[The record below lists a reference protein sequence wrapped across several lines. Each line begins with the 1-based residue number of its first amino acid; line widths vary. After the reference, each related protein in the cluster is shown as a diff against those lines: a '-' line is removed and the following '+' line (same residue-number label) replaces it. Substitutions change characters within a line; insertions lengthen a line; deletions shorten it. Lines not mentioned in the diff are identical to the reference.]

1 MGGGGI
7 YHGEFAPLL
16 STAMETLDLDFGL
29 ESRFVLLMSVGPD
42 CHFRVL
48 VASKLQFLL
57 QFGPGLT
64 QDAPR
69 QVRCARKLSCRYT
82 DSFRQDMVQYRHNM

>member
-1 MGGGGI
+1 MFGGKFEKMWVV
-7 YHGEFAPLL
+7 GEICRGKFAPLL

-48 VASKLQFLL
+48 VASKLQF
-57 QFGPGLT
+57 
-64 QDAPR
+64 
-69 QVRCARKLSCRYT
+69 
-82 DSFRQDMVQYRHNM
+82 